1 MKSALKGFGTSAL
14 GIAASLVLGWLVIR
28 GLEWGDVVDSFQGVS
43 VPLVA
48 LAFVVFLLASVLR
61 AIRWQM
67 LFTEKR
73 VSTMRLFI
81 VQNEGIGL
89 NNLVPVRIASELA
102 QLTVLSL
109 RDGVRV
115 STAVAT
121 LGMERVLDLVASASI
136 LAVAFFGLAFFFGG
150 PEMEVFT
157 PVVVGLLV
165 ISVAAVMVVPV
176 LAWGGSGA
184 AVVLKRLPFLADMLK
199 SLSQALKDLG
209 RSPGR
214 LASAS
219 ALTLLY
225 WILVGITG
233 WLVAQAVDVQISP
246 IVATLVILGSIFFA
260 TSVPGAPSAIGTFEF
275 AVVGVLRVLGLV
287 NEDNEAAAF
296 GFAVITHAV
305 FFLPSTVIAAVFLP
319 REGLGSIRT
328 VRRTLFK
335 SAESARAGNET
346 HA

>member
-1 MKSALKGFGTSAL
+1 MKSVLQSFGPSVI
-14 GIAASLVLGWLVIR
+14 GIAASIVLGWLVIR
-28 GLEWGDVVDSFQGVS
+28 GLDWGDVIDSFQGVS

-48 LAFVVFLLASVLR
+48 LAFVVFILASGLR

-136 LAVAFFGLAFFFGG
+136 LAVTFFGLAFFFEE

-157 PVVVGLLV
+157 PVIVGLLIV
-165 ISVAAVMVVPV
+165 SVAAVLVVPV

-184 AVVLKRLPFLADMLK
+184 AVVLKRLPFLADMLT

-225 WILVGITG
+225 WILVGITA

-246 IVATLVILGSIFFA
+246 VVATLVILGSIFFA

-275 AVVGVLRVLGLV
+275 AVVGVLRILGLV

-335 SAESARAGNET
+335 SARAGNET
-346 HA
+346 RA

>member
-1 MKSALKGFGTSAL
+1 MKKALQSFGASAI
-14 GIAASLVLGWLVIR
+14 GIAASIVLGLLVIR
-28 GLEWGDVVDSFQGVS
+28 GLDWGDVLDSFQGVS
-43 VPLVA
+43 MPLVA
-48 LAFVVFLLASVLR
+48 LAVIVFLAASVLR
-61 AIRWQM
+61 AVRWQL
-67 LFTEKR
+67 LFTEKS
-73 VSTMRLFI
+73 VSTLRLFI

-115 STAVAT
+115 STSVAT

-136 LAVAFFGLAFFFGG
+136 LAIAFFFVPKMKLFAPVIFGLLILS
-150 PEMEVFT
+150 VVAVAVI
-157 PVVVGLLV
+157 PVV
-165 ISVAAVMVVPV
+165 
-176 LAWGGSGA
+176 AWGGGGA
-184 AVVLKRLPFLADMLK
+184 AVVLKRLPFLADMLS

-209 RSPGR
+209 KSPRR

-219 ALTLLY
+219 ALSFLY
-225 WILVGITG
+225 WILVGLTA
-233 WLVAQAVDVQISP
+233 WLVALAVEVQISP

-275 AVVGVLRVLGLV
+275 AVVTVLGLLG
-287 NEDNEAAAF
+287 EDNKGAAF

-305 FFLPSTVIAAVFLP
+305 FFLPSTIIAAVFLP

-328 VRRTLFK
+328 VRQTLFK
-335 SAESARAGNET
+335 NAKSARAGNET
-346 HA
+346 PV

>member
-1 MKSALKGFGTSAL
+1 MKKALQSFGASAI
-14 GIAASLVLGWLVIR
+14 GIAASIVLGLLVIR
-28 GLEWGDVVDSFQGVS
+28 GLDWGDVLDSFQGVS
-43 VPLVA
+43 MPLVA
-48 LAFVVFLLASVLR
+48 LAVIVFLAASVLR
-61 AIRWQM
+61 AVRWQL
-67 LFTEKR
+67 LFTEKS
-73 VSTMRLFI
+73 VSTLRLFI

-115 STAVAT
+115 STSVAT

-136 LAVAFFGLAFFFGG
+136 LAIAFFFVPKMKLFAPVIFGLLILS
-150 PEMEVFT
+150 VVAVAVI
-157 PVVVGLLV
+157 PVV
-165 ISVAAVMVVPV
+165 
-176 LAWGGSGA
+176 AWGGGGA
-184 AVVLKRLPFLADMLK
+184 AVVLKRLPFLADMLS

-209 RSPGR
+209 KSPRR

-219 ALTLLY
+219 ALSFLY
-225 WILVGITG
+225 WILVGLTA
-233 WLVAQAVDVQISP
+233 WLVALAVEVQISP

-275 AVVGVLRVLGLV
+275 AVVTVLGLLG
-287 NEDNEAAAF
+287 EDNKGAAF

-305 FFLPSTVIAAVFLP
+305 FFLPSTIIAAVFLP

-328 VRRTLFK
+328 VRQTLFK
-335 SAESARAGNET
+335 GARAGNET
-346 HA
+346 RV

>member
-1 MKSALKGFGTSAL
+1 MKSALKSFGPSAL
-14 GIAASLVLGWLVIR
+14 GIAASIVLGWLVIR
-28 GLEWGDVVDSFQGVS
+28 GLDWGDVIDSFQGVS

-136 LAVAFFGLAFFFGG
+136 LAAAFFGLAFFFEE

-157 PVVVGLLV
+157 PVIVGLLI
-165 ISVAAVMVVPV
+165 ISVVAVVVVPV
-176 LAWGGSGA
+176 VAWGGSGA
-184 AVVLKRLPFLADMLK
+184 AVVLKRLPFLAEMLA

-225 WILVGITG
+225 WILVGITA

>member
-1 MKSALKGFGTSAL
+1 MKSALQSFGPSVL
-14 GIAASLVLGWLVIR
+14 GIAASIVLGWLVVR
-28 GLEWGDVVDSFQGVS
+28 GLEWGDVIDSFQGVS
-43 VPLVA
+43 VPLVTLA
-48 LAFVVFLLASVLR
+48 LLVFILASALR

-136 LAVAFFGLAFFFGG
+136 LAITFFGLAFFFGE

-157 PVVVGLLV
+157 PIIVGLLIV
-165 ISVAAVMVVPV
+165 SVVAVLVVPV
-176 LAWGGSGA
+176 LAWGGGGA

-209 RSPGR
+209 RSPRR
-214 LASAS
+214 LASAL

-225 WILVGITG
+225 WILVGVTA

-246 IVATLVILGSIFFA
+246 VVATLVILGSIFFA

-305 FFLPSTVIAAVFLP
+305 FFLPSTIIAAVFLP

-335 SAESARAGNET
+335 GARAGNET
-346 HA
+346 PV

>member
-1 MKSALKGFGTSAL
+1 MKSALQSFGPSVI
-14 GIAASLVLGWLVIR
+14 GIAASIVLGWLVIR
-28 GLEWGDVVDSFQGVS
+28 GLDWGDVIDSFQGVS

-48 LAFVVFLLASVLR
+48 LAFVVFILASGLR

-136 LAVAFFGLAFFFGG
+136 LAVTFFGLAFFFEE

-157 PVVVGLLV
+157 PVIVGLLIV
-165 ISVAAVMVVPV
+165 SVAAVLVVPV

-184 AVVLKRLPFLADMLK
+184 AVVLKRLPFLADMLT

-225 WILVGITG
+225 WILVGITA

-246 IVATLVILGSIFFA
+246 VVATLVILGSIFFA

-275 AVVGVLRVLGLV
+275 AVVGVLRILGLV

-305 FFLPSTVIAAVFLP
+305 FLPALDHHRRGVPAPGGTRFNPDRAQNALQE
-319 REGLGSIRT
+319 REGR
-328 VRRTLFK
+328 
-335 SAESARAGNET
+335 
-346 HA
+346 

>member
-1 MKSALKGFGTSAL
+1 MKSALQSFGPSVI
-14 GIAASLVLGWLVIR
+14 GIAASIVLGWLVIR
-28 GLEWGDVVDSFQGVS
+28 GLDWGDVIDSFQGVS

-48 LAFVVFLLASVLR
+48 LAFVVFILASGLR

-136 LAVAFFGLAFFFGG
+136 LAVTFFGLAFFFEE

-157 PVVVGLLV
+157 PVIVGLLIV
-165 ISVAAVMVVPV
+165 SVAAVLVVPV

-184 AVVLKRLPFLADMLK
+184 AVVLKRLPFLADMLT

-225 WILVGITG
+225 WILVGITA

-246 IVATLVILGSIFFA
+246 VVATLVILGSIFFA

-275 AVVGVLRVLGLV
+275 AVVGVLRILGLV

-305 FFLPSTVIAAVFLP
+305 FFLPSTIIAAVFLP

-335 SAESARAGNET
+335 SARAGNET
-346 HA
+346 RA

>member
-1 MKSALKGFGTSAL
+1 MKSVLKGFGTSAI
-14 GIAASLVLGWLVIR
+14 GIAASIVLGWLVIR
-28 GLEWGDVVDSFQGVS
+28 GLDWGDVIDSFQGVS

-48 LAFVVFLLASVLR
+48 LGFIVFLLASALR

-136 LAVAFFGLAFFFGG
+136 LAAAFFGIAFFFEE

-157 PVVVGLLV
+157 PIIIGLLA
-165 ISVAAVMVVPV
+165 ISLVAVLVVPV

-184 AVVLKRLPFLADMLK
+184 AVVLRRLPFLAEMLT
-199 SLSQALKDLG
+199 SLSQALRDLG
-209 RSPGR
+209 KSPGR

-225 WILVGITG
+225 WILVGVTA

-287 NEDNEAAAF
+287 NEGNEAAAF

-335 SAESARAGNET
+335 SVRAGNET
-346 HA
+346 PV

>member
-1 MKSALKGFGTSAL
+1 MKSALQSFGTTAI
-14 GIAASLVLGWLVIR
+14 GIAASVVLGWLVIR
-28 GLEWGDVVDSFQGVS
+28 GLEWGDVIDSFQGVS

-48 LAFVVFLLASVLR
+48 LGFVVFLLASALR

-67 LFTEKR
+67 LFTEKH

-136 LAVAFFGLAFFFGG
+136 LAVAFFGIVFFFEQA
-150 PEMEVFT
+150 EMEVFT
-157 PVVVGLLV
+157 PVIIGLLI
-165 ISVAAVMVVPV
+165 ISLAAVLVVPV
-176 LAWGGSGA
+176 VAWGGSGA
-184 AVVLKRLPFLADMLK
+184 AVVLKRLPFLADMLT

-225 WILVGITG
+225 WILVGITA

-287 NEDNEAAAF
+287 NENNEAAAF

-305 FFLPSTVIAAVFLP
+305 FFLPSTIIAAVFLP

-335 SAESARAGNET
+335 SARAGNET
-346 HA
+346 PV

>member
-1 MKSALKGFGTSAL
+1 MAHLLEVVGQTELYYSADAGLRSGEVLDYMNRFDVKGKLAGFGSTAL
-14 GIAASLVLGWLVIR
+14 GLAASAVLGYFVLR
-28 GLEWGDVVDSFQGVS
+28 GLDWGEVIDSFQGVS

-48 LAFVVFLLASVLR
+48 LAFGVFMVASVLR
-61 AIRWQM
+61 AYRWQL

-136 LAVAFFGLAFFFGG
+136 LAIAFFGIAFFFEE

-157 PVVVGLLV
+157 PVIVGLLIV
-165 ISVAAVMVVPV
+165 SVVAVAVVPV
-176 LAWGGSGA
+176 VAWGGGGA
-184 AVVLKRLPFLADMLK
+184 ANVLKRMPFLADMLS

-209 RSPGR
+209 KSPGR
-214 LASAS
+214 LASS
-219 ALTLLY
+219 LGLTLLY
-225 WILVGITG
+225 WVLVGITA

-260 TSVPGAPSAIGTFEF
+260 TSVPGAPQRNRH
-275 AVVGVLRVLGLV
+275 LRVRRRRRPARSWLG
-287 NEDNEAAAF
+287 E
-296 GFAVITHAV
+296 
-305 FFLPSTVIAAVFLP
+305 
-319 REGLGSIRT
+319 
-328 VRRTLFK
+328 
-335 SAESARAGNET
+335 
-346 HA
+346 